1 MPDQRG
7 PHRLGARELTTGYGT
22 AVVLGDVTVDI
33 PEGRITAMIGANGC
47 GKSTLLR
54 TLGRAL
60 DPMAGTVLLDGK
72 DIATEPRRS
81 VARLLALL
89 PQSPVAPE
97 GLTVRELCGFGRHPH
112 RGMLARDTAADRA
125 AVEQALAAAGLDD
138 LAERP
143 LHRLS
148 GGQRQRAWIAMA
160 LAQETPIMLLDE
172 PTTYLDIA
180 HQLDVLNLLAD
191 LNRTQGRTIVMVL
204 HDLNQAAQY
213 AHHLVAVADGG
224 VYATGSPE
232 DLLTPELVRAVF
244 GVESVVVPHPV
255 TGTPL
260 CLPIGTGR
268 TAGETTAVRPGGAGE
283 G

>member
-1 MPDQRG
+1 MPDA
-7 PHRLGARELTTGYGT
+7 HRLGARDLTTGYGAT
-22 AVVLGDVTVDI
+22 VVLGDVTVDI
-33 PEGRITAMIGANGC
+33 PESRITALIGANGC

-60 DPMAGTVLLDGK
+60 DPLGGTVLLDGK
-72 DIATEPRRS
+72 DIAAEPRRS

-89 PQSPVAPE
+89 PQTPTAPE
-97 GLTVRELCGFGRHPH
+97 TLTVRELCGFGRHPH
-112 RGMLARDTAADRA
+112 RGLFSRDTPQDHA
-125 AVEQALAAAGLDD
+125 AVAYALTAAGLDD
-138 LAERP
+138 LAEHP

-191 LNRTQGRTIVMVL
+191 LNRTEGRTVVMVL

-213 AHHLVAVADGG
+213 AHHLIAVADGG
-224 VYATGSPE
+224 VHATGTPA
-232 DLLTPELVRAVF
+232 DLLTPDLIRTVF
-244 GVESVVVPHPV
+244 GVEAVVIPHPV

-260 CLPIGTGR
+260 CLPISTDRTG
-268 TAGETTAVRPGGAGE
+268 GPPGPA
-283 G
+283 

>member
-1 MPDQRG
+1 MVLQDAPVTRHTLEAAQ
-7 PHRLGARELTTGYGT
+7 LSLGYGERRIVT
-22 AVVLGDVTVDI
+22 DLSVTVPTGQVSVI
-33 PEGRITAMIGANGC
+33 IGANGC

-60 DPMAGTVLLDGK
+60 DPLAGTVLLDGR
-72 DIATEPRRS
+72 DIAAEPRRS

-89 PQSPVAPE
+89 PQTPTAPE
-97 GLTVRELCGFGRHPH
+97 NLTVRELCGFGRHPH
-112 RGMLARDTAADRA
+112 RGLFARDTQRDQA
-125 AVEQALAAAGLDD
+125 AVAYALTAAGLDD

-180 HQLDVLNLLAD
+180 HQLDVLNLLAE
-191 LNRTQGRTIVMVL
+191 LNRTEGRTVVMVL
-204 HDLNQAAQY
+204 HELNQAAQY
-213 AHHLVAVADGG
+213 AHHIIAVADGR
-224 VYATGSPE
+224 VHAAGSPD
-232 DLLTPELVRAVF
+232 DLLTPELILAVF
-244 GVESVVVPHPV
+244 GVEAVVVPHPV

-260 CLPIGTGR
+260 CLPL
-268 TAGETTAVRPGGAGE
+268 AHK
-283 G
+283 